1 MPARSYNNSAPA
13 NSINGTATIHRCSS
27 PYSNARGIDTGRY
40 HSSRDRLRPQRH
52 AGPDDAPGRVCNV
65 LAVDHGTGLL
75 SACGHEPGY

>member
-13 NSINGTATIHRCSS
+13 NSINGTATIHRCSC
-27 PYSNARGIDTGRY
+27 PYSNARGTDAGRY
-40 HSSRDRLRPQRH
+40 HSSRDRPRPQRD